1 MYLGALPKL
10 ADKVM
15 DARKEVLLR
24 LSIATSFTGLT
35 LINSLS
41 ECLTKLLK
49 IVHTRTPQATI
60 RYRIILSTI
69 ISNM

>member
-24 LSIATSFTGLT
+24 LSSATSFTGLT
-35 LINSLS
+35 LINPLS
-41 ECLTKLLK
+41 ERLT
-49 IVHTRTPQATI
+49 
-60 RYRIILSTI
+60 
-69 ISNM
+69 